1 MKGLHFYVL
10 LASVAASAVFASHP
24 ISWGR
29 RLQPGTAAPPAPP
42 SMGCHGG
49 KAVKF
54 IFICERIRLIL
65 CFHFYGGILI
75 KFLPPTIAQVLV
87 GVWHIIQSVLA
98 SSITARCKYVL
109 SLMIYI
115 IILIAGPIYVGFDV
129 LLTCTRMFMHAW
141 CSQGTFRACQRR
153 WTVRCFE

>member
-1 MKGLHFYVL
+1 MCYLLRQQPLLSLPRTQYHGGAGCNQAQRLHL
-10 LASVAASAVFASHP
+10 H
-24 ISWGR
+24 
-29 RLQPGTAAPPAPP
+29 RLQWDVTEV
-42 SMGCHGG
+42 
-49 KAVKF
+49 KQLKF